1 MYTIHCVPVLL
12 YCQVAF
18 VKCFMETYP
27 CVVPSVLE
35 LKMELMLWLQ
45 CYIIIILPY
54 WRTVLGVLS
63 KTKLATLVQVSKC
76 PSRLHVQSMHWDQ
89 LCTIKILDIGGNSF
103 AQYIVILT
111 FFEALDRTELET
123 TQPLSGH
130 THTHTHTQNKKT
142 KKKKKKEEVI
152 LLLISFF
159 IVFPLFNC
167 CLSLSVAL

>member
-63 KTKLATLVQVSKC
+63 KIKLSTLVQVSKC

-130 THTHTHTQNKKT
+130 THTHTHTHKT
-142 KKKKKKEEVI
+142 KKQRRRRKKRK
-152 LLLISFF
+152 LFCYLSHFSLFF
-159 IVFPLFNC
+159 H
-167 CLSLSVAL
+167 CLTVVSA